1 MNLPKYHELYV
12 PFLSVISDECLH
24 PLKEVKQAIAECLQ
38 LEDTDLALRLPSN
51 RQTVFDNRVGWAK
64 TYLKKAGMIETP
76 KRAYVQITQQGKNA
90 LLQQVPLTD
99 EFLALHSEEF
109 ARFKKGIKA
118 PDSTENQSACSERE
132 TSAETPMETF
142 EHVYQTI
149 NEQLADDLFT
159 EIMAQSPSFFENLV
173 VDLMRAMGYGDGFVT
188 KNSGDGG
195 IDGIIHEDKLGF
207 NLIYIQAKRWNPET
221 VIGRPEVQ
229 KFAGAMMGPPKI
241 EKGLFIATCRFSQAA
256 KKFAD
261 AQHIILVDGQK
272 LAQLMIEHEV
282 GVSTQKTYQI
292 KRIDSDYFLDDAS
305 F

>member
-1 MNLPKYHELYV
+1 MSLPKYHELYV
-12 PFLSVISDECLH
+12 PFLTAISDGSVR
-24 PLKEVKQAIAECLQ
+24 PLKEVKQTIAAFLH
-38 LEDTDLALRLPSN
+38 LEDADLALRLPSN

-64 TYLKKAGMIETP
+64 TYLKKAGLIETP
-76 KRAYVQITQQGKNA
+76 KRAHVQITQQGKDA
-90 LLQQVPLTD
+90 LLQNTPLTD
-99 EFLALHSEEF
+99 EFLAQHSAEF
-109 ARFKKGIKA
+109 ARFKNGIKT
-118 PDSTENQSACSERE
+118 PEFCENN
-132 TSAETPMETF
+132 TSVARAEASVETPMETF
-142 EHVYQTI
+142 EHVYQSI

-188 KNSGDGG
+188 KSSGDGG

-207 NLIYIQAKRWNPET
+207 NLIYIQAKRWNPDT

-256 KKFAD
+256 KEFAE
-261 AQHIILVDGQK
+261 AQHIILVDGQR

-282 GVSTQKTYQI
+282 GVSVQKTYQI